1 MSPPPPFLSSSLL
14 SSPEL
19 KSSQRIKTRRARQT
33 RKFSSCVCGSARRIP
48 HPRSRSTRTGSARA
62 IRNQESQGCKSGH
75 LPPRGDLRGA
85 TGTGQ
90 ALAAVAAAAV
100 FAAQLRFIRDESELN
115 LSQASFV
122 ASPCEECAV
131 KASGHHGRTIMRRV
145 LAPFQSDCSRHD
157 TISPSSSEH

>member
-1 MSPPPPFLSSSLL
+1 MCAAL
-14 SSPEL
+14 
-19 KSSQRIKTRRARQT
+19 RG
-33 RKFSSCVCGSARRIP
+33 VRIP

-100 FAAQLRFIRDESELN
+100 FAAKLRFIRDESELN

-131 KASGHHGRTIMRRV
+131 PAAIMITADLSCGAR
-145 LAPFQSDCSRHD
+145 APFHSDCSRHD
-157 TISPSSSEH
+157 THLTFVTFVAVNVEDVVLARSEILGLALQAKASGLARRR